1 MKLMKKCAE
10 FWQMFLYNAL
20 ALPQVSLQQELP
32 NWEDVLVPEHALC
45 VLLPGKHGWAW
56 PRAEP

>member
-1 MKLMKKCAE
+1 MKLVKKCAE
-10 FWQMFLYNAL
+10 FWQTFLYDAL
-20 ALPQVSLQQELP
+20 TLPQVSLQQELP
-32 NWEDVLVPEHALC
+32 NWEDVLVSEHALC